1 MIIMPITPPA
11 AKALSAET
19 SRPIEVPNSFKNGPT
34 VRAAKKP

>member
-1 MIIMPITPPA
+1 MPITPPA

-19 SRPIEVPNSFKNGPT
+19 SKPMLLPISFKKGPT